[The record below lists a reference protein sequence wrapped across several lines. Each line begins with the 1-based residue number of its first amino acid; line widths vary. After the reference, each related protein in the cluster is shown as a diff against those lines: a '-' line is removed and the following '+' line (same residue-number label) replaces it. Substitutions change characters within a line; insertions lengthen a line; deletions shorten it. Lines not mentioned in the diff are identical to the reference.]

1 MLLSFGGNYAEM
13 WRRQHGTTMSPDGDF
28 QVTDTSILRDVPLF
42 KDLDQAYLKNI
53 AGMFSTEHVPA
64 GRAVITEGDEGS
76 RFYIIVRGQVAVTAS
91 QSEAE
96 SVQVATLEDGDYFGE
111 ISLLANIPTTATV
124 TTLSPSIFITLQREQ
139 LNKLVQQYAGL
150 GAQMREA
157 LEHRLAQT
165 YALTA

>member
-1 MLLSFGGNYAEM
+1 M
-13 WRRQHGTTMSPDGDF
+13 WRRQHGTTMSPDGEF

-42 KDLDQAYLKNI
+42 KDLDQSYLKGI
-53 AGMFSTEHVPA
+53 AAMFSTEHVPA
-64 GRAVITEGDEGS
+64 GRSVITEGDEGS
-76 RFYIIVRGQVAVTAS
+76 RFYIIVRGKVAVTAND
-91 QSEAE
+91 EAANQ
-96 SVQVATLEDGDYFGE
+96 VQVATLNDGDYFGE

-124 TTLSPSIFITLQREQ
+124 TTLTPSIFITLQREQ

-165 YALTA
+165 CAMTD